1 MKAFNFDG
9 REFISVSLCR
19 VLLLAPLRNHAEHF
33 QPALLFLPLL
43 TGGLSPFPAPGTRG
57 RRGVQR
63 AGAAGGGSSCAQ
75 RGGSLFELRSLPCA
89 SAYLSPR
96 PLSGIPVLKGEPL
109 NADALS
115 AKLALFQHL
124 VWGDAHFNAVP

>member
-63 AGAAGGGSSCAQ
+63 AGAAGGSSAA
-75 RGGSLFELRSLPCA
+75 GAAAVP
-89 SAYLSPR
+89 SAAGRYLSCVLFPAP
-96 PLSGIPVLKGEPL
+96 PLTFHPVL
-109 NADALS
+109 
-115 AKLALFQHL
+115 L
-124 VWGDAHFNAVP
+124 VGFPC